1 MIAEKAA
8 DVILNARQRPAVAP
22 PAVQAEALEAHDT
35 LRAQPAPAAA

>member
-8 DVILNARQRPAVAP
+8 DEIRKGRGQRANAAAP
-22 PAVQAEALEAHDT
+22 QAETLEAHDT